1 MYKKKLLISIFIIIL
16 IILTIKSLYVKKSNP
31 SEVEYMQSNQDFFLV
46 TQRNEDINIIPDKYN
61 TGYKNSNTI
70 TIINQGCT
78 INGLEFITNSVNDLV
93 LDLYYR
99 NKNIGDSIVI
109 ENVDFSRFKVVVYNT
124 EKVKT
129 PKKIIF
135 KNCNFSK
142 LWNAKEEVLVSYQF
156 ENCSFNNFNGS
167 NSTFIN
173 CYFGSS
179 YFDALNPYQNISL
192 VNCFISDLSYPL
204 DKGTIHS
211 DGVQIYGYPGI
222 IVQNISFQNCRF
234 EIPII
239 PLQNSNSSI
248 NSCVSIGLEYSNG
261 YNIKFQNTILNG
273 GGFSLGIGAK
283 SPFEVSNINLNN
295 VKIGQAHKYGDI
307 YPNAYGKSNRDNL
320 ITTNSLYIG
329 SVWKDNNNLIHI
341 SVTND
346 TLEERVLLVVTE
358 YGTEYFVIPPCY
370 DSSKISIN
378 DNLSYKDYPFDI
390 EIVILDS
397 PWIVCYDYEI
407 VPENQIRY
415 VNWGNQDVYLSS
427 ENDTLSNSKILLSG
441 K

>member
-1 MYKKKLLISIFIIIL
+1 M
-16 IILTIKSLYVKKSNP
+16 
-31 SEVEYMQSNQDFFLV
+31 
-46 TQRNEDINIIPDKYN
+46 
-61 TGYKNSNTI
+61 
-70 TIINQGCT
+70 
-78 INGLEFITNSVNDLV
+78 
-93 LDLYYR
+93 
-99 NKNIGDSIVI
+99 
-109 ENVDFSRFKVVVYNT
+109 
-124 EKVKT
+124 
-129 PKKIIF
+129 
-135 KNCNFSK
+135 
-142 LWNAKEEVLVSYQF
+142 
-156 ENCSFNNFNGS
+156 
-167 NSTFIN
+167 
-173 CYFGSS
+173 
-179 YFDALNPYQNISL
+179 
-192 VNCFISDLSYPL
+192 
-204 DKGTIHS
+204 
-211 DGVQIYGYPGI
+211 
-222 IVQNISFQNCRF
+222 
-234 EIPII
+234 
-239 PLQNSNSSI
+239 
-248 NSCVSIGLEYSNG
+248 SIGLEYSNG